1 MSTREN
7 ELSYCRLQMNSL
19 LPAPISLLQQLLW
32 WQACRLLPRSR
43 HGRHYSFRSLLLAPC
58 SVLFLPLS

>member
-1 MSTREN
+1 MSAREN
-7 ELSYCRLQMNSL
+7 ELSYCRLQMNFP

-32 WQACRLLPRSR
+32 WHAYRVLLRSR
-43 HGRHYSFRSLLLAPC
+43 HGCRYSFHSLLLAPC